1 VLVVAVVVSVLVG
14 NEMIPLRVVLD
25 TWLRP
30 DGSNGQR
37 VVEYLRVPRTA
48 VGVLAGAA
56 FGTAGAVMQGLTRNP
71 LAGPEMLG
79 INSGAA
85 IAVVVA
91 ISVFGV
97 GTLGGYVWFALAGA
111 AGAGALVHALATSG
125 RSGAT
130 PMALALAGAAISA
143 LLSGLTTAVTLVDV
157 NTFNAYRFW
166 SVGALT
172 SADAAVIASALP
184 FLAVG
189 ALLAVVSTRALNA
202 LALGE
207 DVARSLGTR
216 AGPSRAV
223 AAAAVVLLT
232 GTAVALAGPIA
243 FVGLTVPHV
252 ARAVVGTDYRWVLP
266 VSAVLAASLLLAA
279 DVLGRLLAR
288 PQELQVGI
296 VTAVVGA
303 PVFIALVRRRR
314 LARL

>member
-14 NEMIPLRVVLD
+14 NETIPLQVVID

-30 DGSNGQR
+30 DGSDDQR

-48 VGVLAGAA
+48 VGLLAGAA
-56 FGTAGAVMQGLTRNP
+56 LGTAGAAMQGLTRNP
-71 LAGPEMLG
+71 LAGPEVLG

-85 IAVVVA
+85 IAIVVA
-91 ISVFGV
+91 ISAFGV

-111 AGAGALVHALATSG
+111 AGAGTLVHALATSG
-125 RSGAT
+125 RGGAT

-143 LLSGLTTAVTLVDV
+143 LLGGLTTAVTLVDV

-172 SADAAVIASALP
+172 SADAPVIASALP

>member
-1 VLVVAVVVSVLVG
+1 
-14 NEMIPLRVVLD
+14 M
-25 TWLRP
+25 
-30 DGSNGQR
+30 
-37 VVEYLRVPRTA
+37 
-48 VGVLAGAA
+48 
-56 FGTAGAVMQGLTRNP
+56 
-71 LAGPEMLG
+71 
-79 INSGAA
+79 
-85 IAVVVA
+85 
-91 ISVFGV
+91 
-97 GTLGGYVWFALAGA
+97 
-111 AGAGALVHALATSG
+111 
-125 RSGAT
+125 
-130 PMALALAGAAISA
+130 
-143 LLSGLTTAVTLVDV
+143 TLVDV

-172 SADAAVIASALP
+172 SADAQVIASASP

-189 ALLAVVSTRALNA
+189 ALLALASTRALNA
-202 LALGE
+202 LAFGE

-216 AGPSRAV
+216 ARLSRAV

-314 LARL
+314 LAQL

>member
-71 LAGPEMLG
+71 LAGPEVLG

-279 DVLGRLLAR
+279 DVLGRLVAR

-303 PVFIALVRRRR
+303 PVFIALVRRQR